1 MAATNNP
8 EVLNKLLEEIIL
20 GLLDHSQSEFKGRK
34 GKVFSLGRMQ
44 AMKLKVP
51 EAAVKMG
58 LRQLGRMGDPQKKFD
73 LFVSL
78 SNKFLPEVVE
88 IIGQDVVIDR
98 IDNLPERVRNRDI
111 IRALKDGGATE
122 VANLMGKALPG
133 WESEQKAVAAATVAE
148 PPLPTP
154 EDLARE
160 VSAKL
165 ESTILAPAE
174 KPTPVIR
181 ETFQDKVEFIPF
193 ENPVGGDPVSQQELL
208 KSLEKLHAQLGW
220 TIAQMRRTQQGPQP

>member
-111 IRALKDGGATE
+111 IKALKDGGATE
-122 VANLMGKALPG
+122 VANLMGRALPD
-133 WESEQKAVAAATVAE
+133 WEAEQKTALAAIVVAPVVAAPLPAAVILPAAEKDAPSVAE
-148 PPLPTP
+148 AF
-154 EDLARE
+154 EE
-160 VSAKL
+160 KAK
-165 ESTILAPAE
+165 SILAE
-174 KPTPVIR
+174 KLPGT
-181 ETFQDKVEFIPF
+181 E
-193 ENPVGGDPVSQQELL
+193 PVSQQELL
-208 KSLEKLHAQLGW
+208 RSLETLYAQLGR
-220 TIAQMRRTQQGPQP
+220 TIAHMRKAQKAPQP